1 MALTGFKKDSHHRLD
16 LSGDK
21 WQLCCEN
28 RIIKRWD
35 DSRLSAKVPGC
46 VHLDLMAADLI
57 PDPFYGMNEK
67 DVQWI
72 NDEKWI
78 YSRKFTVCDDDI
90 IGGEFSRNQLV
101 FEGLDTFA
109 EIFLDGELF
118 GKTEN
123 MFVPHRFDLPPTFK
137 TGEHE
142 LSVHFSSPT
151 KAIDDLVKE
160 KGAVPDSFGG
170 NRGWVRKAG
179 YSYGWDWG
187 PILPTSGIFRPLYIQ
202 SWGFGR
208 IGWFNHEFSPDG
220 DGGKVL
226 ISGSIQSE
234 INSDFRLTANLKRN
248 GENLLVSKNVS
259 CVNGNNSFQLQ
270 IEKEEFDL
278 WWPNGYGEAALYD
291 LTLKL
296 SQDEV
301 TIHQISEKIGLRTV
315 EWVQEEDEIGK
326 SFFIRVNGRAIFA
339 KGANWIPT
347 DNFLTRVPPELYRRQ
362 FEFSCNANMNM
373 LRVWGGGLYE
383 DPEFYRLANEFGIMI
398 WQDFPYACAL
408 YPDDPDFRE
417 NAIDEAKKAVAALSR
432 YSSIVLW
439 CGNNEIERDAEEF
452 QHRFGTPYLGKTLW
466 TEQLADVVKE
476 ILPNM
481 MYIPSSPIGGDIP
494 NAPEEGDCHI
504 WSVWSGWDD
513 YPEYLKIKSRFI
525 SEFGFQ
531 APANYSTL
539 CDALD
544 SDDRNIQSEAF
555 EWHNKQIEGPEK
567 IIRFLSA
574 HHKIPTSFERFVLL
588 SQDVQGRALRLAVEN
603 WRGNRPETMGT
614 LIWQLNDCW
623 PVTSWSLIDSA
634 LRPKA
639 SYYQVKRGY
648 KEKTIALLGDS
659 EVVKLK
665 AINDSDSEWSSEIYL
680 KTMNLQG
687 ETVKSDLVP
696 LTIEADSAAIILE
709 IEVKEWINNIDN
721 EFLVA
726 DIQEENHLNNRTSSV
741 FDDTSHM
748 RSVWLPRRMKHMNLP
763 DPEIT
768 VERIIL
774 DNVPG
779 VRIIS
784 DGVAFGVRIED
795 NSDPDLMLADNLFDL
810 LPGDVLLVA
819 TVNSQTGKPAE
830 IKQPVYSRI

>member
-1 MALTGFKKDSHHRLD
+1 MVLTSYKNDSHYKLD
-16 LSGDK
+16 LAGED

-28 RIIKRWD
+28 RTIHRLR
-35 DSRLSAKVPGC
+35 DSRIKGKVPGC
-46 VHLDLMAADLI
+46 VHLDLMEADII
-57 PDPFYGMNEK
+57 PDPFFGMNEK

-78 YSRKFTVCDDDI
+78 YTKKFTVSDKDLV
-90 IGGEFSRNQLV
+90 GGEFSRNQLV

-109 EIFLDGELF
+109 EIFLDGELL

-123 MFVPHRFDLPPTFK
+123 MFIPHRFDLPPTFK
-137 TGEHE
+137 TGEHT
-142 LSVHFSSPT
+142 LVVHFSSPM

-160 KGAVPDSFGG
+160 KGSVPDSFGG

-187 PILPTSGIFRPLYIQ
+187 PILPTSGIFRPVYIQ
-202 SWGFGR
+202 SWDSAR
-208 IGWFNHEFSPDG
+208 IGWFNHEYIPTG
-220 DGGKVL
+220 DSGHVL
-226 ISGSIQSE
+226 IKGSIQSE
-234 INSDFRLTANLKRN
+234 ENSDLTLSAILKRN
-248 GENLLVSKNVS
+248 GSEILLENKIS
-259 CVNGNNSFQLQ
+259 CTKGQNSFQIV
-270 IEKEEFDL
+270 IEKENFDL

-291 LTLKL
+291 LTLEL
-296 SQDEV
+296 NHDEV
-301 TIHQISEKIGLRTV
+301 MIHQISEKIGLRTV

-347 DNFLTRVPPELYRRQ
+347 DNFLTRVTPELYRRQ
-362 FEFSCNANMNM
+362 FEFSCKSNMNM

-383 DPEFYRLANEFGIMI
+383 DPEFYRLANEFGIMV

-417 NAIDEAKKAVAALSR
+417 NAVDEAKKAVAALSR

-481 MYIPSSPIGGDIP
+481 TYIPSSPIGGDIP

-504 WSVWSGWDD
+504 WTVWSGWND

-531 APANYSTL
+531 APANFSTM

-544 SDDRNIQSEAF
+544 SEDRNLQSETF

-567 IIRFLSA
+567 IIRFLAA
-574 HHKIPTSFERFVLL
+574 HHKIPTSFERFTLL

-603 WRGNRPETMGT
+603 WRAHRPETMGT

-648 KEKTIALLGDS
+648 AERTIALLGDS
-659 EVVKLK
+659 EIVKLM
-665 AINDSDSEWSSEIYL
+665 AINDGDSDWSSEIYL
-680 KTMNLQG
+680 KTVNLQG
-687 ETVKSDLVP
+687 ETVKSELIPIKV
-696 LTIEADSAAIILE
+696 TSDSTTNILD
-709 IEVKEWINNIDN
+709 INVKEWIADIDN
-721 EFLVA
+721 EFLIA
-726 DIQEENHLNNRTSSV
+726 EIQEKNHLNISTSSV
-741 FDDTSHM
+741 FADPSFI
-748 RSVWLPRRMKHMNLP
+748 RSVWLPRRMKHLNFS

-774 DNVPG
+774 NNVPG

-795 NSDPDLMLADNLFDL
+795 KSDPDLMLEDNLFDL
-810 LPGDVLLVA
+810 LPGDVILVA
-819 TVNSQTGKPAE
+819 TVNAQTGRPAE